1 MQSSSTAR
9 SAFKKAAQDRTGLSD
24 AVQLHIDIMA
34 VLAGLSE
41 GSAQDVIIAV
51 LAAGLD
57 KETNSV
63 LQNIRKFGSIEAFWQ
78 LARKYTGYIEEEDK
92 PLGYFAAHVLLT
104 ALSQTM
110 NVSVLK
116 GLERFVSRPTRRTVT
131 ALSMNGAPA
140 RITRTCTRCA
150 ASWRT
155 NCSSRRALI
164 SLNPKR

>member
-1 MQSSSTAR
+1 MQMDELNIAP
-9 SAFKKAAQDRTGLSD
+9 SAAMRKTVKLYERFFDSKERIQKLRRIGRDYQTPL
-24 AVQLHIDIMA
+24 QLHIDIMA

-92 PLGYFAAHVLLT
+92 PLGYFP
-104 ALSQTM
+104 
-110 NVSVLK
+110 
-116 GLERFVSRPTRRTVT
+116 RPTRRTVT
-131 ALSMNGAPA
+131 ASSMNGVPA
-140 RITRTCTRCA
+140 RITRTCTNCA
-150 ASWRT
+150 ALWRT
-155 NCSSRRALI
+155 NCSS
-164 SLNPKR
+164 